1 MAEPG
6 PEQNGLD
13 GSREQKE
20 TDDQKEEKERIIAE
34 ILELQNTLHDL
45 SQRVHSVR
53 EENDRLHT
61 DNKVRLQ
68 YFQRARLRNVPLTIA
83 LTLNLLQVLD
93 QYIANLMDGSDIFR
107 PAHK

>member
-1 MAEPG
+1 MAELG

-13 GSREQKE
+13 GSEEQKE
-20 TDDQKEEKERIIAE
+20 TDEQKEEKERIIAE

-61 DNKVRLQ
+61 DNKVSVALSNVSHLRSPVNYSFNVELTPG
-68 YFQRARLRNVPLTIA
+68 ARPVHCEF
-83 LTLNLLQVLD
+83 
-93 QYIANLMDGSDIFR
+93 DGRI
-107 PAHK
+107 